1 MAQVERSDSWTTSLA
16 ADRVGSVIE
25 EFAARTRMRVMR
37 PSPNT
42 FVMNHGSNPRARAFG
57 VWFEP
62 NSLPSKASIE
72 TSAAPG
78 GTRLTVRIEET
89 WPNYLEEKSR
99 TMYAALFD
107 QWLQALREAIPAL
120 PDEPGIQGH
129 NIAGEL
135 ARLAEV
141 HAQGVITDEEFSAAK
156 AAVLARPDTTGS
168 GP

>member
-1 MAQVERSDSWTTSLA
+1 
-16 ADRVGSVIE
+16 
-25 EFAARTRMRVMR
+25 
-37 PSPNT
+37 
-42 FVMNHGSNPRARAFG
+42 
-57 VWFEP
+57 
-62 NSLPSKASIE
+62 
-72 TSAAPG
+72 
-78 GTRLTVRIEET
+78 
-89 WPNYLEEKSR
+89 
-99 TMYAALFD
+99 MYAALFD

-120 PDEPGIQGH
+120 PDEPGSQGH